1 MNNREQFQELVK
13 AQDLI
18 RRIYAQ
24 QGQGVLNTWLK
35 EIDKDLT
42 KAINTLGGMIE
53 DHKAN

>member
-18 RRIYAQ
+18 RRVYAHQ
-24 QGQGVLNTWLK
+24 DKGVLNTWLK

-42 KAINTLGGMIE
+42 KAINALGGMLE